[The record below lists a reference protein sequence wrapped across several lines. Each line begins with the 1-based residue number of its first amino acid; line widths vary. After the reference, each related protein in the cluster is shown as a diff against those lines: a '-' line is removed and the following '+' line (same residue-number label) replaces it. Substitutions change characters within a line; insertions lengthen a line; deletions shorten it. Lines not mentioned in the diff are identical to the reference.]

1 MVELEKDE
9 TPAQCMERI
18 EATVARD
25 LEIRTTK
32 FTAKDKVRMAVTIF
46 MLSLDNAVI

>member
-1 MVELEKDE
+1 MVEVEKDE

-18 EATVARD
+18 EAAVAQD

-32 FTAKDKVRMAVTIF
+32 FTAKDKVRVS
-46 MLSLDNAVI
+46 LSWHCN